1 MVVRNLAVRPFRL
14 KTRPD
19 EASPGASIGIFPV
32 IGRSLN
38 AVVLGLDDRHLDF
51 RVLVEV
57 KDLGLGRQEVT
68 ASTAVRT
75 HNLLGRIYLAIVK
88 PFHRIVVPAMLA
100 QAVAE

>member
-1 MVVRNLAVRPFRL
+1 M
-14 KTRPD
+14 
-19 EASPGASIGIFPV
+19 
-32 IGRSLN
+32 
-38 AVVLGLDDRHLDF
+38 
-51 RVLVEV
+51 
-57 KDLGLGRQEVT
+57 GRQEVT